1 MCIVQSVT
9 GHAGREERKTEA
21 AALRHRGKQGGKE
34 GGKGRR
40 GEGFGERKNV
50 IEKRE
55 RWEGW
60 RETQSKSFKIAPQ

>member
-21 AALRHRGKQGGKE
+21 AALRHQGKQGGKE

-40 GEGFGERKNV
+40 GVRREEECYREERKV
-50 IEKRE
+50 GGME
-55 RWEGW
+55 RNTEQ
-60 RETQSKSFKIAPQ
+60 EL